1 MITIDKLAQIAYEKQ
16 IQAATGRA
24 PHIEWRV
31 LDIKAK
37 AAWIAAVQAVRAEIE
52 RY

>member
-1 MITIDKLAQIAYEKQ
+1 MITIDKLAQVAYEKQ
-16 IQAATGRA
+16 IQAATGRPPFIQWA
-24 PHIEWRV
+24 A

-52 RY
+52 RD